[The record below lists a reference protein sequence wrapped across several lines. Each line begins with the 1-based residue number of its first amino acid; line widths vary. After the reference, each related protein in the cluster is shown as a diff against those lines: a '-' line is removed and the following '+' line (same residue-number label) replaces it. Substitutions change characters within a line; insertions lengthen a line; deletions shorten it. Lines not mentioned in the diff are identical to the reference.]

1 MKRTMYIIY
10 RQEKRDVL
18 ENGFERSFDVTT
30 LGSHGD
36 IVQVQKQRNEKV
48 DVVLFDANG
57 MSAEE
62 AKSVVN
68 TTGLPQFQ
76 NTAFIAVMEK
86 PFPKLEELFL
96 RCKIDDVI
104 YESMTLETV
113 RLRVEKAMKHRYMG
127 HDVNDT
133 YAGVIKAILEKWGL
147 ESKTHLSDMNRLT
160 KIFLAHLKEKRPD
173 CLTDS
178 DIEMIARASIL
189 HDIGKI
195 MIPADVLMK
204 PGKLTETEF
213 EIVKS
218 HAACGCGLLM
228 LARDKES

>member
-76 NTAFIAVMEK
+76 NTAFIAVM
-86 PFPKLEELFL
+86 
-96 RCKIDDVI
+96 
-104 YESMTLETV
+104 
-113 RLRVEKAMKHRYMG
+113 
-127 HDVNDT
+127 
-133 YAGVIKAILEKWGL
+133 
-147 ESKTHLSDMNRLT
+147 
-160 KIFLAHLKEKRPD
+160 
-173 CLTDS
+173 
-178 DIEMIARASIL
+178 
-189 HDIGKI
+189 
-195 MIPADVLMK
+195 
-204 PGKLTETEF
+204 
-213 EIVKS
+213 
-218 HAACGCGLLM
+218 
-228 LARDKES
+228 